1 MWVIHCCFSVDI
13 VLMLMQLLYMELD
26 GFMKMKESMLWHKK
40 YSSLAVRFGH
50 TNYLGPY
57 KLLMSI
63 VNT

>member
-1 MWVIHCCFSVDI
+1 
-13 VLMLMQLLYMELD
+13 MLMQLLYMELD